1 MVKPNQPIFNDFP
14 EWEKGTRVTLGPCAR
29 RYRGRRDRRILGVIE
44 DGDFEHTLHATKGIR
59 TQRKASDGAAMAAFL
74 ASVPQA
80 KRPSPRYAATV
91 SPKDY
96 LRGGNFNKD

>member
-1 MVKPNQPIFNDFP
+1 MTKPNQPAFNDFP
-14 EWEKGTRVTLGPCAR
+14 QWEKGTRVTLGPCAR
-29 RYRGRRDRRILGVIE
+29 RYRGRKDRRILGVIE

-59 TQRKASDGAAMAAFL
+59 TQRRASDGEAIAAFL

-91 SPKDY
+91 SQKAY
-96 LRGGNFNKD
+96 LRGGNFKKD